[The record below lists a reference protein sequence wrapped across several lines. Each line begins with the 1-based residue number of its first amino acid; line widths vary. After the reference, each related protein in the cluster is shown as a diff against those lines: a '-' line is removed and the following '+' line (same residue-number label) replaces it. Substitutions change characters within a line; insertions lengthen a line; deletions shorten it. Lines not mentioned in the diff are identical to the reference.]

1 MERQERLIYLDNA
14 ATVFPK
20 PARVLNT
27 MMDIYKSYG
36 VSPGRGGYDLAVEAS
51 DLVMDVREHLCGFFG
66 SDDPRRVI
74 FAANASDALNLIIQ
88 GMIEPGCHVVST
100 RLEHNSVLRQLHYF
114 QKTGIITY
122 DLAGFDGEG
131 RIDPDDIAR
140 VIKPATKMVIIN
152 HASNVIGTIQ
162 DAQSIGNVCKE
173 HGVPL
178 ILDVAQS
185 AGLVPIDMRKWG
197 VSALAFTG
205 HKSLLGPH
213 GIGGAVISK
222 NMDIRITRFGG
233 TGVDSE
239 SLEHTPEYPHRME
252 TGTLNLMGVIGL
264 GEGLKCVEEA
274 GIDTTRKN
282 EVALAKRLVQ
292 GLSEIN
298 AVKIHGPSTWDNRLA
313 VIMTSVPNM
322 VPEDVGAILDGDFDI
337 AVRTG
342 LHCAP
347 LAHEGLGTFP
357 QGGVRFSIGPSNTVE
372 DIEAAVCAMAEISRN
387 KSMEYYPGLNR

>member
-20 PARVLNT
+20 PARVLNK
-27 MMDIYKSYG
+27 MMEIYQSFG

-51 DLVMDVREHLCGFFG
+51 DLVMDVREHLCRFFG
-66 SDDPRRVI
+66 SDDPERVI

-88 GMIEPGCHVVST
+88 GMIEPGCHVVSSQ
-100 RLEHNSVLRQLHYF
+100 LEHNSVLRQLHHF
-114 QKTGIITY
+114 QRAGVITY
-122 DLAGFDGEG
+122 DLAGFDSQGHV
-131 RIDPDDIAR
+131 DPDDIAR
-140 VIKPATKMVIIN
+140 AIKPSTRMVIIN
-152 HASNVIGTIQ
+152 HASNIIGSIQ
-162 DAQSIGNVCKE
+162 DAQSIGSVCRE
-173 HGVPL
+173 QGVPL

-185 AGLVPIDMRKWG
+185 AGLVPIDMCKWG

-222 NMDIRITRFGG
+222 DMDIRITRFGG

-239 SLEHTPEYPHRME
+239 SLEHTPTYPHRLE

-274 GIDTTRKN
+274 GIDTTRKK
-282 EVALAKRLVQ
+282 EVVLAQRLEK
-292 GLSEIN
+292 GLSEIP
-298 AVKIHGPSTWDNRLA
+298 AVQLHGASTWDNRLA

-322 VPEDVGAILDGDFDI
+322 MPEDVGAILDGDYDI

-347 LAHEGLGTFP
+347 LAHKGLKTFP
-357 QGGVRFSIGPSNTVE
+357 RGGVRFSIGPSNTVE
-372 DIEAAVCAMAEISRN
+372 DIEAAVFAMTEISRN
-387 KSMEYYPGLNR
+387 K

>member
-20 PARVLNT
+20 PARVLNK
-27 MMDIYKSYG
+27 MMETYQSFG

-66 SDDPRRVI
+66 SDDSERVI

-88 GMIEPGCHVVST
+88 GMIEPGCHVVSSQ
-100 RLEHNSVLRQLHYF
+100 LEHNSVLRQLHHF
-114 QKTGIITY
+114 QKAGIISY
-122 DLAGFDGEG
+122 DLVGFDGQG
-131 RIDPDDIAR
+131 CINPDDIAR
-140 VIKPATKMVIIN
+140 TIKPTTKMVIIN

-162 DAQSIGNVCKE
+162 DAQSIGNVCRE
-173 HGVPL
+173 YGVPL

-185 AGLVPIDMRKWG
+185 AGLVPIDMHQWG

-213 GIGGAVISK
+213 GIGGAVIAK
-222 NMDIRITRFGG
+222 DIDIRITRFGG

-239 SLEHTPEYPHRME
+239 SLEHTPTYPHRLE
-252 TGTLNLMGVIGL
+252 TGTLNFLGVVGL
-264 GEGLKCVEEA
+264 GEGLACVEEA
-274 GIDTTRKN
+274 GIDAVRNK
-282 EVALAKRLVQ
+282 EVALAQRLEK
-292 GLSEIN
+292 GLSEIP
-298 AVKIHGPSTWDNRLA
+298 AVQIHGPSTWKNRLA
-313 VIMTSVPNM
+313 ILMISIPNM
-322 VPEDVGAILDGDFDI
+322 VPEDVGAILDGDYGI

-347 LAHEGLGTFP
+347 LAHEGLKTFP
-357 QGGVRFSIGPSNTVE
+357 RGGVRFSIGPSNTSE
-372 DIEAAVCAMAEISRN
+372 DIDAAVSAMNEIGRN
-387 KSMEYYPGLNR
+387 K